1 MLANHT
7 INANLLSLPY
17 ALSLFLYGLLEAPRP
32 GARSCAL
39 PNPTRTQAPALTLT
53 LTLIPTLALTLTPT
67 LALTLTPNPNQVGFE
82 QTDFRIIVYSQTHA
96 YFKEGTRDVTGDDSM
111 AC

>member
-1 MLANHT
+1 V
-7 INANLLSLPY
+7 
-17 ALSLFLYGLLEAPRP
+17 
-32 GARSCAL
+32 
-39 PNPTRTQAPALTLT
+39 
-53 LTLIPTLALTLTPT
+53 
-67 LALTLTPNPNQVGFE
+67 VGFE